1 MRKTFTFLFILAAGL
16 ANAQDLTGVWHGHF
30 RGNNLS
36 TRSSLIEDRYK
47 FEVQIAQHEKHVE
60 AVTYSYLSSL
70 FYGKAAATGSVNVK
84 NGKVLLQ
91 EVKLLEVRNQTG
103 DVCIMTCFLQY
114 SKVGDEEFMEGNFVS
129 MNVRDSSNCGRGT
142 VFLRKTASSDF
153 YKEPFLAKREKELEE
168 NAAKGVRPDT
178 NNGTGTAKEPP
189 VMAKTTKPVKPP
201 VKPHLKEDKPLAGT
215 TKPADPVVKNP
226 KPGDPLVKNFKTAP
240 STPANAATPN
250 HPPATNPNTSARVQK
265 PAVTT
270 PSPGEKANAD
280 AKRADA
286 RLTDKEAKM
295 GPLPKSNVPA
305 VTAAGKGSDSI
316 AGIGRHFPVITPKI
330 LLSRSN
336 VLVRT
341 ITVHSNEITLNIY
354 DDGAIDHDTVSVYL
368 DKRQVINHA
377 MLTDRPL
384 VLTLHLDDSEDYH
397 ELVMVAENEG
407 EIPPNTSLM
416 IVKAGDK
423 EYEVRI
429 TSTEQKN
436 AMVIF
441 RFEKK

>member
-1 MRKTFTFLFILAAGL
+1 MP
-16 ANAQDLTGVWHGHF
+16 V
-30 RGNNLS
+30 
-36 TRSSLIEDRYK
+36 EDRYK
-47 FEVQIAQHEKHVE
+47 FEVQIAQRDKSVE

-70 FYGKAAATGSVNVK
+70 FYGKAAATGAVNVK

-114 SKVGDEEFMEGNFVS
+114 SKVGDEEFLEGNFVS
-129 MNVRDSSNCGRGT
+129 MNVRDSSNCGKGS

-153 YKEPFLAKREKELEE
+153 YKEPFLAKREKELDGMTRDPR
-168 NAAKGVRPDT
+168 NADT
-178 NNGTGTAKEPP
+178 KEPNGTAKVPP
-189 VMAKTTKPVKPP
+189 VKVPSVTAKGTRPVSPPLKKDNVKDDKAVAGVTKPVKPP
-201 VKPHLKEDKPLAGT
+201 VRSPAATSSAPA
-215 TKPADPVVKNP
+215 KPAPPNPTPGNNPTVSTRPP
-226 KPGDPLVKNFKTAP
+226 KP
-240 STPANAATPN
+240 AAK
-250 HPPATNPNTSARVQK
+250 V
-265 PAVTT
+265 
-270 PSPGEKANAD
+270 PGSGGKANAD

-286 RLTDKEAKM
+286 RLTDRESKRTPM
-295 GPLPKSNVPA
+295 PRSSMPA
-305 VTAAGKGSDSI
+305 VTPSKGGDSVK
-316 AGIGRHFPVITPKI
+316 GIGQHFPTITPKI

-384 VLTLHLDDSEDYH
+384 VLTLHLDESEDYH
-397 ELVMVAENEG
+397 ELVMVADNQG

-429 TSTEQKN
+429 SSTDQKN

-441 RFEKK
+441 KFEKK